1 MKDSLKEYIEQY
13 KTNLMYSK
21 STIEILAKIKNSLRK
36 KIEDIF
42 SGEKEV
48 SGILEH
54 KTKYRFRLE
63 YFYNSKKQNLLPD
76 IVSYEG
82 TSKDFKL
89 AIEILLN
96 YYFNKIEQVDSQTIN
111 LFTNNDSKK
120 RKNYIKKGMGLQLM
134 NKDVLFK
141 KEIQNIR
148 TIQDETLNI
157 EGDEYTLSDKQ
168 RGQDSKEFE
177 INEYVMED
185 LIDFK
190 NNIEDQIKNQ
200 NKAFFWIPGKL
211 YKGKILNGEKSDK
224 AVYIAYFYSF
234 LRKNSYA
241 TYTDIA
247 REAGGAQVSGPSRDW
262 VPNYELERPFLVSMA
277 NFMQPVFFSEE
288 SRNIV
293 GLSDRS
299 IRCYQGTY
307 NNDKYTKIKKKKKIL
322 WDIYELLC
330 NPDYIHDHIK
340 LAGKNI
346 ISDLSTDNNI
356 CLELELTTNKDIG
369 LHLKKNCY
377 ILLHIKSI
385 KTK

>member
-21 STIEILAKIKNSLRK
+21 STIEILAKIRNNLRK
-36 KIEDIF
+36 KIEYVF
-42 SGEKEV
+42 MGEKKV
-48 SGILEH
+48 SGILQH
-54 KTKYRFRLE
+54 KTKYRFRFE

-96 YYFNKIEQVDSQTIN
+96 YYFNKIEEVDSQTIN
-111 LFTNNDSKK
+111 LFTNNDSEK

-148 TIQDETLNI
+148 TIQDEILNI
-157 EGDEYTLSDKQ
+157 EGGEYSLSDIQ
-168 RGQDSKEFE
+168 RIQDSKEFE
-177 INEYVMED
+177 INEYAIED
-185 LIDFK
+185 LIDFR
-190 NNIEDQIKNQ
+190 NNIEDQ
-200 NKAFFWIPGKL
+200 NKAFFWMPGEL
-211 YKGKILNGEKSDK
+211 YKGKMLNGVKSDK

-234 LRKNSYA
+234 LRKNSFA
-241 TYTDIA
+241 TNTDIA
-247 REAGGAQVSGPSRDW
+247 REAGGVQVSGPSRDW
-262 VPNYELERPFLVSMA
+262 IPNYKLERPFLVSME
-277 NFMQPVFFSEE
+277 NFIQPVFFSEE
-288 SRNIV
+288 SRKVV
-293 GLSDRS
+293 GLYDRKA
-299 IRCYQGTY
+299 RCCQGPY
-307 NNDKYTKIKKKKKIL
+307 NNDKYTKITKKKKIL

-340 LAGKNI
+340 LAGKNM

-369 LHLKKNCY
+369 LHLKKNFY
-377 ILLHIKSI
+377 ILLYIKSI

>member
-21 STIEILAKIKNSLRK
+21 STIEILAKIKNNLGE

-48 SGILEH
+48 SGILQH

-63 YFYNSKKQNLLPD
+63 YFDNPEKQNLLPD
-76 IVSYEG
+76 LVSYEG
-82 TSKDFKL
+82 TTKDFKP
-89 AIEILLN
+89 AIEILID
-96 YYFNKIEQVDSQTIN
+96 YYLNKIEQVDFQTIN
-111 LFTNNDSKK
+111 LFTNNDSEK

-148 TIQDETLNI
+148 TIQDKTLNT
-157 EGDEYTLSDKQ
+157 ESDEYLLSDIQ
-168 RGQDSKEFE
+168 RIQDSKEFE
-177 INEYVMED
+177 INEYAIED

-190 NNIEDQIKNQ
+190 NNFEDQ
-200 NKAFFWIPGKL
+200 NKAFFWIPGKS
-211 YKGKILNGEKSDK
+211 YKGKMLNGEKSGI

-234 LRKNSYA
+234 LRKNSQA
-241 TYTDIA
+241 TNTDIA
-247 REAGGAQVSGPSRDW
+247 REAGGVQVSGPSRDW
-262 VPNYELERPFLVSMA
+262 MPNYELERPFLVSME

-288 SRNIV
+288 SRKVV
-293 GLSDRS
+293 GLYDSPT
-299 IRCYQGTY
+299 RCYKGAC
-307 NNDKYTKIKKKKKIL
+307 NNVKYAKIKKIKKIL

-340 LAGKNI
+340 LAGNNI
-346 ISDLSTDNNI
+346 LSDLSTDNNI
-356 CLELELTTNKDIG
+356 CLEVKLTTNKDIG
-369 LHLKKNCY
+369 LHLKKNFY
-377 ILLHIKSI
+377 ILLYIESI
-385 KTK
+385 RTK

>member
-21 STIEILAKIKNSLRK
+21 STIEILDKIKNNLRK

-48 SGILEH
+48 SGILQH

-63 YFYNSKKQNLLPD
+63 YFDNRKKQNLLPD
-76 IVSYEG
+76 IVSYED

-89 AIEILLN
+89 AIEILID

-111 LFTNNDSKK
+111 LFTNSDSEK

-157 EGDEYTLSDKQ
+157 EGGQYTLSDIQ
-168 RGQDSKEFE
+168 RIQDSKEFE
-177 INEYVMED
+177 INEYAIED

-190 NNIEDQIKNQ
+190 NNIEDQ
-200 NKAFFWIPGKL
+200 NKAFFWIPGEL
-211 YKGKILNGEKSDK
+211 YKGKKLNGEKSGK

-241 TYTDIA
+241 TNTDIA

-262 VPNYELERPFLVSMA
+262 IPNDELKRPFLVNMED
-277 NFMQPVFFSEE
+277 FMQPVFFSEE
-288 SRNIV
+288 SRKVV
-293 GLSDRS
+293 GLHDRKA
-299 IRCYQGTY
+299 RCYQGTY

-356 CLELELTTNKDIG
+356 CIELELTTNKDIG

>member
-13 KTNLMYSK
+13 KTNLMYSR
-21 STIEILAKIKNSLRK
+21 STIEILARIKNSIGK

-42 SGEKEV
+42 SGEKQV
-48 SGILEH
+48 SGILQN

-63 YFYNSKKQNLLPD
+63 YFDNPKKQNLLPD

-82 TSKDFKL
+82 ASRDFKL
-89 AIEILLN
+89 AIEILID

-111 LFTNNDSKK
+111 LFTNSDSEK

-148 TIQDETLNI
+148 TIQDKTLNI
-157 EGDEYTLSDKQ
+157 EGDEYLLSDIQ
-168 RGQDSKEFE
+168 RIQNSKEFE
-177 INEYVMED
+177 INEYDMED

-190 NNIEDQIKNQ
+190 NNIEDQ
-200 NKAFFWIPGKL
+200 NKAFFWIPGEL
-211 YKGKILNGEKSDK
+211 YKGKILNGEKSGK

-234 LRKNSYA
+234 LRKNSLA
-241 TYTDIA
+241 NNKAIA
-247 REAGGAQVSGPSRDW
+247 LEAKVDDRGPSQSW
-262 VPNYELERPFLVSMA
+262 IPHHELERPFKVNME

-288 SRNIV
+288 SRKVV
-293 GLSDRS
+293 GLYDRKT
-299 IRCYQGTY
+299 RCYQGPY

-340 LAGKNI
+340 LSGNNI
-346 ISDLSTDNNI
+346 VSDLSTDNNI

-369 LHLKKNCY
+369 LHLKKNFY
-377 ILLHIKSI
+377 ILLYIKSI

>member
-21 STIEILAKIKNSLRK
+21 STIEILAKIKNNLRK

-42 SGEKEV
+42 SGEKKV
-48 SGILEH
+48 SGILQH

-63 YFYNSKKQNLLPD
+63 YFDNPKKQNLLPD
-76 IVSYEG
+76 IVSYEN

-89 AIEILLN
+89 AIEILID
-96 YYFNKIEQVDSQTIN
+96 YYFNKIEEVDSQTIN
-111 LFTNNDSKK
+111 LFTNNDSEK

-148 TIQDETLNI
+148 TIQDEILNI
-157 EGDEYTLSDKQ
+157 EGGEYSLSDIQ
-168 RGQDSKEFE
+168 GIQDSKEFE
-177 INEYVMED
+177 INEYAIED
-185 LIDFK
+185 LIDFR
-190 NNIEDQIKNQ
+190 NNIEDQ
-200 NKAFFWIPGKL
+200 NKAFFWMPGEL
-211 YKGKILNGEKSDK
+211 YKGKMLNGEKSGI

-241 TYTDIA
+241 TNTDIA
-247 REAGGAQVSGPSRDW
+247 REAGGVQVSGPSRDW
-262 VPNYELERPFLVSMA
+262 MPNYELERPFLVSME

-288 SRNIV
+288 SRKVV
-293 GLSDRS
+293 GLYDRKA
-299 IRCYQGTY
+299 RCYQGPY

-340 LAGKNI
+340 LAGNNI

-356 CLELELTTNKDIG
+356 CLELKLTTNKDIG
-369 LHLKKNCY
+369 LHLKKNFY
-377 ILLHIKSI
+377 ILLYIKSI

>member
-1 MKDSLKEYIEQY
+1 MSDSLKKRIEQY
-13 KTNLMYSK
+13 QNDRMSSK
-21 STIEILAKIKNSLRK
+21 PTGEILAEIKENLRK
-36 KIEDIF
+36 KIEDAF
-42 SGEKEV
+42 RGEREIHSTIK
-48 SGILEH
+48 H
-54 KTKYRFRLE
+54 KRKYRFKLE
-63 YFYNSKKQNLLPD
+63 NLKEQESLPAL
-76 IVSYEG
+76 VSYGES
-82 TSKDFKL
+82 SKAFSP

-96 YYFNKIEQVDSQTIN
+96 NYYDKIKRFDPQIIST
-111 LFTNNDSKK
+111 FTNNDPEKQ
-120 RKNYIKKGMGLQLM
+120 KNYIKGGMGLQLM
-134 NKDVLFK
+134 NKDDLFK
-141 KEIQNIR
+141 KEIENIR
-148 TIQDETLNI
+148 TIQDEILNI
-157 EGDEYTLSDKQ
+157 EGDKYALSDRQ
-168 RGQDSKEFE
+168 RIQDNEEFE

-200 NKAFFWIPGKL
+200 NKAFFWIPGEL
-211 YKGKILNGEKSDK
+211 YKGKMLNGEKSDK

-247 REAGGAQVSGPSRDW
+247 TEAGGAQVSGPSRDW

-277 NFMQPVFFSEE
+277 NFMQPVFFSKE
-288 SRNIV
+288 SREIV

-299 IRCYQGTY
+299 TRCYQGTC

-340 LAGKNI
+340 LAGENI

>member
-21 STIEILAKIKNSLRK
+21 STIEILAKIKNNLRE
-36 KIEDIF
+36 KIENIF

-48 SGILEH
+48 SGILQH

-63 YFYNSKKQNLLPD
+63 YFDNPEKQNLLPD

-82 TSKDFKL
+82 ASRDFKL
-89 AIEILLN
+89 AIEILIN
-96 YYFNKIEQVDSQTIN
+96 YYFNKIEQVNSQIIN
-111 LFTNNDSKK
+111 LFTNSDSEK
-120 RKNYIKKGMGLQLM
+120 RKNYIKKGMGFQLM

-148 TIQDETLNI
+148 TIQDKTLNI
-157 EGDEYTLSDKQ
+157 EGGEYILSDIQ
-168 RGQDSKEFE
+168 RIQDSKEFE
-177 INEYVMED
+177 INEYAIED

-190 NNIEDQIKNQ
+190 NNIEDQNE
-200 NKAFFWIPGKL
+200 AFFWIPGEL
-211 YKGKILNGEKSDK
+211 YKGKKLNGEKSGQ

-241 TYTDIA
+241 KNKDVA
-247 REAGGAQVSGPSRDW
+247 LECRVDDRGPSNSW
-262 VPNYELERPFLVSMA
+262 IPHYELERPFLASMK

-288 SRNIV
+288 SRKII
-293 GLSDRS
+293 GLYDKKT
-299 IRCYQGTY
+299 RCYQGAY
-307 NNDKYTKIKKKKKIL
+307 NNDNYTKIKKKKKIL

-340 LAGKNI
+340 LAGNNI
-346 ISDLSTDNNI
+346 IADLPTDNNI

-369 LHLKKNCY
+369 LHLKKNFY

-385 KTK
+385 IK